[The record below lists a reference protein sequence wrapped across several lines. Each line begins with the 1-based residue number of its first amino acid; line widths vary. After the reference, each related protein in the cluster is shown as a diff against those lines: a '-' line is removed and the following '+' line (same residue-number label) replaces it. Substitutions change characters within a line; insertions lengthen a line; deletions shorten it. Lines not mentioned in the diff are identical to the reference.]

1 MLRKIVL
8 LLLFLPF
15 VATAQIE
22 QSLQLKI
29 AILKS
34 FSEKAEKGEELFWQT
49 KGKITFSIVNY
60 TDAQNPVF
68 KDLFIRQYNE
78 IMPVFLEMA
87 KTQSET
93 STQTFVQLLIRHE
106 EDYRKLLTNDQLIL
120 YRNKLTELETTNP
133 KLSESY
139 SSLYFSDALLKLYKS
154 SF

>member
-1 MLRKIVL
+1 MLRKIVF

-15 VATAQIE
+15 VAIAQME

-34 FSEKAEKGEELFWQT
+34 FSEKGEKGEELFWQT
-49 KGKITFSIVNY
+49 KGKITFAIVNY

-68 KDLFIRQYNE
+68 KDLFISQYKE

-93 STQTFVQLLIRHE
+93 STQTFLQLLIRHE
-106 EDYRKLLTNDQLIL
+106 DDYRKLLTNEQLLL
-120 YRNKLTELETTNP
+120 YRNKLTELETTDP

-139 SSLYFSDALLKLYKS
+139 SSLYFSDALLKRYKA

>member
-34 FSEKAEKGEELFWQT
+34 FSEKGDKGEEAFWQT
-49 KGKITFSIVNY
+49 KGKITFGIVKY
-60 TDAQNPVF
+60 TDAQNPIF

-78 IMPVFLEMA
+78 MMPVFLEMA
-87 KTQSET
+87 KTQTEA
-93 STQTFVQLLIRHE
+93 STHAFVQLLIRHE
-106 EDYRKLLTNDQLIL
+106 EDYRKLLTNEQLVL
-120 YRNKLTELETTNP
+120 YKNKLTELETTDP

-139 SSLYFSDALLKLYKS
+139 SSLYFSDALLKLYKAN
-154 SF
+154 F